1 MSIHCQLGAPATHP
15 VVRRRR
21 FTLVEILAVLGIF
34 TLAAVAVATSA
45 AGGLRIYQ
53 RSLYFSGLQTDLLL
67 AFERLEGEL
76 RSTFNFDN
84 IGFEGDQ
91 RRLAFPALVQQ
102 WQADNLL
109 FARFP
114 GRVAYHLDPGTGTWL
129 RTSQSYAQATAPDA
143 GRRGDETVLASGL
156 DSLEFSY
163 CRHDPETE
171 QYSWQS
177 SWNREDGL
185 PVAVAFVA
193 RVADPGGGLA
203 TFERTILIPVALP
216 AWQSPALPVE

>member
-1 MSIHCQLGAPATHP
+1 MPILPQLRCVAAPL
-15 VVRRRR
+15 VRRRQ

-67 AFERLEGEL
+67 AVERLEGEL
-76 RSTFNFDN
+76 RSTFDFDT

-114 GRVAYHLDPGTGTWL
+114 GRVAYHLDPATGDWL
-129 RTSQSYAQATAPDA
+129 KTSQDYGRATAADNSRA
-143 GRRGDETVLASGL
+143 GDETVLASGL
-156 DSLEFSY
+156 ESLEFSY
-163 CRHDPETE
+163 CRHDPENE
-171 QYSWQS
+171 QFLWQS
-177 SWNREDGL
+177 SWRREDGL

-193 RVADPGGGLA
+193 RVANPGGGLA
-203 TFERTILIPVALP
+203 SFERTILIPAALP
-216 AWQSPALPVE
+216 AWQSPTPPAE